1 MDAASPARRLDRLI
15 RRRHRADGVDAD
27 ADARSIR
34 RSARRLLGYAM
45 PHRLHLFVAVLL
57 FFASSAID
65 PLVPALFKWLIDN
78 GFKPDF
84 GYPVWGVP
92 VVIIGIFLVRGALAF
107 CGAYL
112 FARTTADAV
121 FALRTDMIRSV
132 MRADASLYLTLSPG
146 VAAAR
151 VINDPQNAF
160 NALSGAVTSVLRDG
174 MTLVALLGYLLWLN
188 WPLTLISIA
197 TIPVLA
203 LVVKKV
209 QTRVLAVSGQSY
221 ESQVRLI
228 GIVDDIARAWRVV
241 RTFDA
246 GDFEHGRFRDEATTL
261 RRTTLKS
268 VVSGASMTP
277 LTQVVT
283 SAGVALII
291 TLALIDA
298 HHDGRTVGDFVAFVT
313 TLLMTISPMRHL
325 TDISQP
331 IIGGLVQAR
340 SCFALIDVDPE
351 PDRGTCE
358 LRDFHGDI
366 RFAKVSVHYRGAEQ
380 PALHGVDIELAAG
393 RTIALVGPSGAG
405 KSTLV
410 NTLLAFVEP
419 SAGRVT
425 VDGLEIGEIRKAS
438 LRRQFAVV
446 SQDIVLFD
454 GSVED
459 NVVYAQPR
467 DPARVEACLR
477 AADLW
482 NFVSGLPEGVQTRVG
497 TNGARFSGGQRQRLA
512 IARALY
518 KEASVW
524 IFDEATSALDSTSE
538 KQVHDAIARW
548 RGARTMVLVAHRLS
562 TVRNADTI
570 YVLAE
575 GRVVEQ
581 GPHEA
586 LMARAG
592 MYAHMV
598 RAQAVS

>member
-1 MDAASPARRLDRLI
+1 MDVTSAGRLRDRFARR
-15 RRRHRADGVDAD
+15 RRIGVAGAAD

-34 RSARRLLGYAM
+34 RTAKRLVGYAL
-45 PHRLHLFVAVLL
+45 PHRLHLALAVLL

-107 CGAYL
+107 GGAYL

-121 FALRTDMIRSV
+121 FALRSDMIRSV
-132 MRADASLYLTLSPG
+132 MRADAGLYLNLSPG

-160 NALSGAVTSVLRDG
+160 NALAGAITTVLRDG

-188 WPLTLISIA
+188 WPLTLISLA
-197 TIPVLA
+197 TIPLLA
-203 LVVKKV
+203 MVVKKV

-228 GIVDDIARAWRVV
+228 GIVDDIARAWRIV

-246 GDFEHGRFRDEATTL
+246 VEFERRRFRDEALQL

-325 TDISQP
+325 TDVSQP

-340 SCFALIDVDPE
+340 SCFALIDVAPE
-351 PDRGTCE
+351 PDHGTRE
-358 LRDFHGDI
+358 LHDARGDI
-366 RFAKVSVHYRGAEQ
+366 RFDRVTVRYGGADT
-380 PALHGVDIELAAG
+380 PALQDIDIDLPAG
-393 RTIALVGPSGAG
+393 STVALVGPSGAG

-419 SAGRVT
+419 AAGRVSF
-425 VDGLEIGEIRKAS
+425 DGIPIGEIGKAS

-467 DPARVEACLR
+467 DPARVESVLR

-482 NFVSGLPEGVQTRVG
+482 DFVAGLPEGAATRVG

-524 IFDEATSALDSTSE
+524 IFDEATSALDSASE
-538 KQVHDAIARW
+538 KLVHEAIGRW
-548 RGARTMVLVAHRLS
+548 RGSRTMVLVAHRLS

-570 YVLAE
+570 VVLSD

-581 GPHEA
+581 GPHDA
-586 LMARAG
+586 LMAGGG

-598 RAQAVS
+598 RAQAVT